1 MYILIKF
8 YFWIKRVG
16 FFIIIWISLINIVLD
31 FNVDNLE
38 REIDF
43 LNVFNGSDRVCILN
57 VNLI

>member
-16 FFIIIWISLINIVLD
+16 FFIIIWISLINIVLN
-31 FNVDNLE
+31 FNVGNLE

>member
-1 MYILIKF
+1 MINLY
-8 YFWIKRVG
+8 YYWIRRVG
-16 FFIIIWISLINIVLD
+16 FFIIIWIGLINIVLN

>member
-16 FFIIIWISLINIVLD
+16 FFIIIWISLINIVLN

-57 VNLI
+57 VNLV

>member
-16 FFIIIWISLINIVLD
+16 FFIIIWISLINIVLN

-57 VNLI
+57 VILI

>member
-1 MYILIKF
+1 MINLY

-16 FFIIIWISLINIVLD
+16 FFIIIWIGLINIVLN

>member
-16 FFIIIWISLINIVLD
+16 FFIIIWISLINIVLN